1 MTTKTRD
8 ISDLL
13 DANGDV
19 KSGALDNV
27 PASDNASA
35 LTTGTLPNARLSS
48 VPNSALANSSIT
60 INGSATSLGG
70 SATISTDLVNDTS
83 PQLGGDLASNGHNIN
98 IADNDKITFGAD
110 LDMQIRHNGT
120 DSFIQ
125 DAGTGDL
132 ILKSNGTD
140 VKIIGDNDEDIAKFT
155 WNDGVDL
162 YFNNSKKFETT
173 SGGVDITGAIT
184 VNGSALAGGVSAV
197 KTVDITSSSTYTP
210 TAGTK
215 FVTVYATG
223 GGAGAGGINQS
234 TTVYYAYGS
243 GGAGGAG
250 GTGIRTYDA
259 TQLGANASI
268 TIGAGG
274 SGGSGNAT
282 GSNGGTTTFDPA
294 GTGTT
299 ITAYGGGGGRGIAIA
314 HGTLS
319 GMFGSG
325 GGTSGAQ
332 VQIIGEC
339 GNSSDLNTASGSTVN
354 TQANT
359 GGASFW
365 GGHNSTR
372 TANGNQDHGQD
383 ASSHGAG
390 GNGAVTKGASGSKN
404 GGSGKA
410 GLVVIME
417 YA

>member
-8 ISDLL
+8 LSDLL

-19 KSGALDNV
+19 KATHL
-27 PASDNASA
+27 DNAS
-35 LTTGTLPNARLSS
+35 GT
-48 VPNSALANSSIT
+48 T
-60 INGSATSLGG
+60 INNNADNRLITGSGSANTLEGEANLTFDGTNLKLPDSKKIQFGTGG
-70 SATISTDLVNDTS
+70 DMSIFHDGTNSIIAEEG
-83 PQLGGDLASNGHNIN
+83 GGDLYVQNNANFEILNE
-98 IADNDKITFGAD
+98 
-110 LDMQIRHNGT
+110 
-120 DSFIQ
+120 
-125 DAGTGDL
+125 AGNET
-132 ILKSNGTD
+132 K
-140 VKIIGDNDEDIAKFT
+140 AKFIT
-155 WNDGVDL
+155 DGAVEL
-162 YFNNSKKFETT
+162 YHNNVKKIETT

-215 FVTVYATG
+215 VVTVYATG